1 MTYKLTGDKLDFYNV
16 LHNLNIVAES
26 VKYDPIFE
34 PTDEETKELDD
45 ISLRIMELLIVLEY
59 NN

>member
-1 MTYKLTGDKLDFYNV
+1 V

-34 PTDEETKELDD
+34 PTDKETKELDD
-45 ISLRIMELLIVLEY
+45 ISLRIMELLIVSEY